1 MKTFDRRWLLG
12 GGLAAAAAGAV
23 GLSLMNGKTK
33 LEVGT
38 PKVVKRVGDMPYRAF
53 GRTGLVVSELSF
65 GAWAIGGESYGAVER
80 GDSLAALARAEEL
93 GCNLVDTASVYGDS
107 ESVLAEFLQGRR
119 DRWLVST
126 KYSRQEVSMTSTLE
140 AQLQRLGT
148 DYVDFY
154 MIHWVPSP
162 KDAALFD
169 DLAALKRAGKARF
182 IGVSAYNVNDVGRVL
197 ERPEID
203 GLMIPFSLLDPHPFL
218 ACRERLAASGKAVM
232 IRSVLKE
239 GFLTGKYPRDAR
251 FTDPN
256 DQRSRMSAS
265 DIATTVDRV
274 EQLRF
279 LEAGQE
285 TLLQAA
291 IAYPLSY
298 PEVSTTVLGVKTP
311 KQADMNFGGCAGR
324 RLSAAD
330 IGRVERLQET
340 LGLGEPS
347 LWRRLL
353 NRFS

>member
-12 GGLAAAAAGAV
+12 GGVAAAAAAAV
-23 GLSLMNGKTK
+23 GLSQMNRKSK

-38 PKVVKRVGDMPYRAF
+38 PRVVRRVGDMPYREF
-53 GRTGLVVSELSF
+53 GKTGLAVSELSF

-80 GDSLAALARAEEL
+80 SDSLSALARAEEL

-107 ESVLAEFLQGRR
+107 ESVLGEFLEGRR
-119 DRWLVST
+119 DRWLLST
-126 KYSRQEVSMTSTLE
+126 KYSRQEVSMTETVE
-140 AQLQRLGT
+140 AQLRRLRT

-169 DLAALKRAGKARF
+169 DLSALKRAGKARF
-182 IGVSAYNVNDVGRVL
+182 VGVSAYNANDVTRVL
-197 ERPEID
+197 DRPDID
-203 GLMIPFSLLDPHPFL
+203 GLMIPFSLLDPDPFL
-218 ACRERLAASGKAVM
+218 ATRERLATSGKAVL

-239 GFLTGKYPRDAR
+239 GFLTGKYRRDAR
-251 FTDPN
+251 FTDPH

-265 DIATTVDRV
+265 DIETTVDRV

-279 LEAGQE
+279 LEAGQG

-298 PEVSTTVLGVKTP
+298 PEVSTTVLGVKTA
-311 KQADMNFGGCAGR
+311 KHADMNFGGCAGR

-330 IGRVERLQET
+330 IDRVEGLQQT
-340 LGLGEPS
+340 LGLGEPT